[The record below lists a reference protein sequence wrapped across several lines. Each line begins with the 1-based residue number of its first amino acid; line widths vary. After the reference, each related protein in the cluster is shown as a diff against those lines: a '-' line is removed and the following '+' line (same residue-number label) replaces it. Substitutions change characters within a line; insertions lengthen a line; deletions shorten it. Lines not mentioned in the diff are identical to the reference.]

1 MDFMLMEMV
10 PEDWSQVREIYLEG
24 IQTGNATFETSA
36 PDWTHWDKV
45 HLAACRLVARGKNQ
59 VIGWAALSPVSTR
72 AVYAG
77 VAEDS
82 IYVRI
87 NQRGRGVGAVLM
99 KELIERSEAL
109 GIWMLQTSIFPEN
122 TTSLTLHQKAGFRVV
137 GRRERIAQLKGVW
150 RDTIFLERRSQIVGK

>member
-1 MDFMLMEMV
+1 M
-10 PEDWSQVREIYLEG
+10 
-24 IQTGNATFETSA
+24 
-36 PDWTHWDKV
+36 
-45 HLAACRLVARGKNQ
+45 ARGKNQ